1 MLEASKIACSKLQ
14 KWVPT
19 LVSLAVFSVVVGLAR
34 GAEWKAVLGRLIP
47 LSVLVAVF
55 FIYQVIKAR
64 RILKGAPKL
73 SRSALFGRFYLA
85 AFGLLV
91 AYFGISI
98 AWEMNGKGEEAF
110 SILIPVLLF
119 CVVLCGVALYKELG
133 DLDEDFEGKY

>member
-1 MLEASKIACSKLQ
+1 MLEASKIAFSKLQ
-14 KWVPT
+14 KRAPT
-19 LVSLAVFSVVVGLAR
+19 FLSLVVFSIVVGIAR
-34 GAEWKAVLGRLIP
+34 GAEWKAVFGRLIP
-47 LSVLVAVF
+47 LLVLVAVF

-85 AFGLLV
+85 AFSLLV
-91 AYFGISI
+91 AYFGIAI
-98 AWEMNGKGEEAF
+98 AWEMHGKGEEAF

-133 DLDEDFEGKY
+133 DLDEDFERKY